1 MASLTT
7 APPAVS
13 TTHRK
18 AAAFLRTAICAVL
31 RPWEKRT
38 GPESTF
44 RFVMRQE
51 NNSNSFR
58 LLHEENDE
66 EKMPF
71 VLVHFELRDDK
82 VWLMKNE
89 TETDFA
95 EALVREG
102 VERDQITP

>member
-1 MASLTT
+1 
-7 APPAVS
+7 
-13 TTHRK
+13 
-18 AAAFLRTAICAVL
+18 
-31 RPWEKRT
+31 
-38 GPESTF
+38 
-44 RFVMRQE
+44 MRQE

-102 VERDQITP
+102 VERDQIVLGFMSSDARKDSGYAVN